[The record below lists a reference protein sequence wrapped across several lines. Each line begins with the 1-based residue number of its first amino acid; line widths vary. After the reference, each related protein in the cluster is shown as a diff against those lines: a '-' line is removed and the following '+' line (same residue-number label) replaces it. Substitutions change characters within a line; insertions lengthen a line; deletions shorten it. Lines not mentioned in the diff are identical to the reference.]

1 MKLWKVLGVAGLA
14 GVAATGAIIARD
26 QRQRA
31 QLTPDEV
38 RERLRRRVAEAAAA
52 DADADPAGTPP
63 DRAQPGSTDSSARA

>member
-1 MKLWKVLGVAGLA
+1 VKLWKVLGVAGLA

-38 RERLRRRVAEAAAA
+38 RERLHERLDEVTPSTSGDGPTPAE
-52 DADADPAGTPP
+52 
-63 DRAQPGSTDSSARA
+63 